1 METEDFLE
9 ETNIYVI
16 QDALASILQNI
27 NLIKWHEV
35 RARLVASKVFV
46 LIVVAT
52 NYGFVAN
59 AAHDRHEHFYVAIL
73 ATYLLLET
81 RLQEGVKALGS
92 NLRLTFAV
100 QDAQKIEFVDPE
112 RQLRVLFH
120 ALVLPVLVFLVLEVD
135 ENVILHQ

>member
-59 AAHDRHEHFYVAIL
+59 AAHDRHENFYVAIL

>member
-16 QDALASILQNI
+16 QDALASTLHNI
-27 NLIKWHEV
+27 NLIEWNEI
-35 RARLVASKVFV
+35 RARLVASKILV
-46 LIVVAT
+46 LLVVAR

-73 ATYLLLET
+73 ATYLLLKT

-100 QDAQKIEFVDPE
+100 QDAQKIEFIDPE
-112 RQLRVLFH
+112 CQLRVLFH
-120 ALVLPVLVFLVLEVD
+120 ALVLPVHVFLVLEVD

>member
-1 METEDFLE
+1 M
-9 ETNIYVI
+9 
-16 QDALASILQNI
+16 
-27 NLIKWHEV
+27 
-35 RARLVASKVFV
+35 VASKVFV

-112 RQLRVLFH
+112 RQLRFLFH
-120 ALVLPVLVFLVLEVD
+120 AIVLSVHVFLVLEVD